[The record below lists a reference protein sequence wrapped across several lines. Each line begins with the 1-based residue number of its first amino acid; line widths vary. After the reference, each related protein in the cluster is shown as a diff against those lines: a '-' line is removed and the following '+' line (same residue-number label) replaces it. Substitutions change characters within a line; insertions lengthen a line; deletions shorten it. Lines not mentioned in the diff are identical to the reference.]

1 MVVVA
6 VIVVADD
13 GDEVGADFKK
23 KSFTGDGGNK
33 LMNVVVRLK

>member
-1 MVVVA
+1 VV

-23 KSFTGDGGNK
+23 NH
-33 LMNVVVRLK
+33 LLVMVVINWWTLWHVWSN

>member
-23 KSFTGDGGNK
+23 NH
-33 LMNVVVRLK
+33 LLVMVVIN